1 VLVRGL
7 VIFFAMM
14 YSRRPMS
21 VRGEIVELGRS
32 LM

>member
-1 VLVRGL
+1 VFVRGL

-14 YSRRPMS
+14 YSRSPMS